1 MDLFVTIQD
10 NTIINIVPEKRT
22 EKDIELPSQDF
33 FMDKVPEEIYLKAEE
48 YVNNYRDYIINKNV
62 VFLSQD
68 YIYKT
73 PLKIS
78 LDLKFHFLKLPLKTF
93 DELSS
98 QLLRSVLFC
107 YLYKDLNEK
116 I

>member
-1 MDLFVTIQD
+1 MDLFVTVQE
-10 NTIINIVPEKRT
+10 NTIINVVPEKRT

-33 FMDKVPEEIYLKAEE
+33 FVNKVPKEIYLKAEE
-48 YVNNYRDYIINKNV
+48 YVNNYRDYIINKEAV
-62 VFLSQD
+62 PLSQD

-73 PLKIS
+73 PLKLS
-78 LDLKFHFLKLPLKTF
+78 LDLKFHFLKLPLKVF
-93 DELSS
+93 DEMSS
-98 QLLRSVLFC
+98 QLIRSVLFC